1 MVFEAPVKPA
11 IVERSVVAATRVL
24 NSLVDLALIV
34 ITIVISV
41 DSNARPELKYVLSI
55 CTSPTGISNIA
66 AIWYL
71 NCDIAAAMSSGL
83 ESVVT
88 AVNVPL
94 IRTARVITAVHTS
107 AMFTYPDEHVQLL
120 TDELALGE
128 LEPTG
133 HETHVAVPVT
143 FLYWPAAH
151 AEHRPPFGP
160 VYPALQLQFVCD
172 PLPGPASELTGHKLQ
187 FGLPSGDHCP
197 SGHARHVSL
206 PVAP

>member
-1 MVFEAPVKPA
+1 MLCEAPLKPA
-11 IVERSVVAATRVL
+11 IVERSAVAAAKVL
-24 NSLVDLALIV
+24 NSVVDLALIV

-41 DSNARPELKYVLSI
+41 DNNARPELKYVLSI
-55 CTSPTGISNIA
+55 CTSPTGIPNFT

-133 HETHVAVPVT
+133 HETHAAAPVT

-160 VYPALQLQFVCD
+160 VYPELQLQFVCD

-187 FGLPSGDHCP
+187 FGLPSGDHFP

>member
-1 MVFEAPVKPA
+1 MVCEAPLKPA
-11 IVERSVVAATRVL
+11 IVERSAVAAAMAL
-24 NSLVDLALIV
+24 NSAVDVALIV
-34 ITIVISV
+34 RTIVIAS
-41 DSNARPELKYVLSI
+41 DSNARPGFKYVLSI
-55 CTSPTGISNIA
+55 CTSPTGIPNFA
-66 AIWYL
+66 ATWYL
-71 NCDIAAAMSSGL
+71 ICDIAAAMSPGL

-88 AVNVPL
+88 AVNVPR
-94 IRTARVITAVHTS
+94 ICTVRAINAVHTS
-107 AMFTYPDEHVQLL
+107 AMFTYPGEHVQLL
-120 TDELALGE
+120 TDELAFGE

-133 HETHVAVPVT
+133 HETHVAAPAA

-172 PLPGPASELTGHKLQ
+172 PLPGPASEFTGHKLQ
-187 FGLPSGDHCP
+187 LGLPSGDHSP